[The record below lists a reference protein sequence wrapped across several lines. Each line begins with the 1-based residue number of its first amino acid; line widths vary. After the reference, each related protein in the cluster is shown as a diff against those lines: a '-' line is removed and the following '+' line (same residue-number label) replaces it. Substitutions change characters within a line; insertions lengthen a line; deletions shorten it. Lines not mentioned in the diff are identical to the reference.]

1 MQSIDH
7 LNLNKPERERGLKKV
22 VELYWKKGRRQKWGK
37 KVPLFYSSH
46 QYWISLSSSITLKSQ
61 PHHIGHLASYVCIQI
76 QAMAYISFS
85 TDVVLGE
92 NASNLFL
99 LKSTKRM
106 IFCTHSKEEA
116 AREILIISWLCFKI
130 HSYTLKIVDFIKLL
144 VSFFMPVPWIQMNF
158 WYQVKTNITSNY
170 SGLFCNEI
178 YIMLNSKYILNNYF

>member
-7 LNLNKPERERGLKKV
+7 LNLNKPERERGLKLKKV

-46 QYWISLSSSITLKSQ
+46 QYWISLRSITLKSQ

-92 NASNLFL
+92 NASNLFCLNL
-99 LKSTKRM
+99 LP
-106 IFCTHSKEEA
+106 KE
-116 AREILIISWLCFKI
+116 LCFLHLTIKYVSRTVLI
-130 HSYTLKIVDFIKLL
+130 TLYVTFTL
-144 VSFFMPVPWIQMNF
+144 
-158 WYQVKTNITSNY
+158 
-170 SGLFCNEI
+170 
-178 YIMLNSKYILNNYF
+178 